1 MSWITQVQQRI
12 RALFGTP
19 RGGAIAA
26 GLLSLAVFLPIWWW
40 AGRWYEARLRADQQ
54 GQAAADLS
62 PLANSLTTAVN
73 RRLARLDG
81 LKAFVEAELTS
92 SSQVPESQLK
102 IFATGLFAGA
112 TGIRNLAVAPGGVV
126 RYVYPEAGN
135 ESDLGHDLLGD
146 ERPSIR
152 ADIQRTIQTGRITLS
167 GPSELSQGG
176 LGLVARHAIMRNGSF
191 WGLVTLGMDVLPIL
205 RDSGLETP
213 PPGLALAL
221 RDSAGKVFRGQPAVF
236 ASMPVSQRVLLP
248 EGWWELAG
256 IPAAGWDGATRFP
269 LLVFHGIGLAVI
281 LLLVSLISQ
290 SANRT
295 ARLRAAVRE
304 RTEGL
309 ERELAERRQMEEAL
323 GVSQAYFSNIV
334 EISEDAI
341 ISIDPAHRIT
351 LFNLGAERI
360 FGYRAADVLG
370 KPVETLIP
378 RRFTESHAR
387 QVESFAASPDILRP
401 MNERGVV
408 FGRREDGTEFPAE
421 ASISKFEVRGERV
434 LTVRLRDISERK
446 RLEAQIRQ
454 SQKMEAIGTLAGGI
468 AHDFNNLLAAIIG
481 HAELVTDNVPRDG
494 TAWQDL
500 QHVLAAGKRAKDLVR
515 QILTFSRQ
523 TEQERRPVSVSMIS
537 SEALRLLR
545 ASLPAT
551 IEIRQQVDP
560 EAGNVLADASQL
572 HQVLMN
578 LCTNAEH
585 AMRERGGVL
594 DVNVKAVTVDR
605 DFASSHPPLRPGPH
619 VRLTVRDTGQ
629 GMPPHV
635 RERIFEPFFTTKAP
649 GEGTGMGLA
658 VVHGIIAGHR
668 GAISVD
674 TAPER
679 GTKFEIYLP
688 RCDAA
693 EAGGAPAE
701 EPFHGGRERILI
713 VDDEPFLAR
722 LWIEM
727 LQRLGY
733 LVTGFTS
740 SFEALEAFRATPN
753 SFDLVMTDQTMPQ
766 LTGETLA
773 RECLRIRP
781 DIPIILCTGFSHT
794 MTEEKAKALGIR
806 AYLMKPISRRELGLA
821 VRCVLD
827 QRVPTEVE
835 AVPGLTILSN

>member
-1 MSWITQVQQRI
+1 MSWATQAHQRI
-12 RALFGTP
+12 RKLLGTP
-19 RGGAIAA
+19 RGGAVAA
-26 GLLSLAVFLPIWWW
+26 GLLGLAVLLPIWWW
-40 AGRWYEARLRADQQ
+40 AGRWYDARLRADEQ
-54 GQAAADLS
+54 GQVAADLS
-62 PLANSLTTAVN
+62 PLGNSLATAVN

-81 LKAFVEAELTS
+81 LKAFVEAELAS
-92 SSQVPESQLK
+92 SKEVPEAQFR
-102 IFATGLFAGA
+102 IFATGLLAGA

-126 RYVYPEAGN
+126 RHVYPQASN
-135 ESDLGHDLLGD
+135 ENVLGHDLLRD
-146 ERPSIR
+146 ERPSVR
-152 ADIQRTIQTGRITLS
+152 ADIQRAIQAGRITLS
-167 GPSELSQGG
+167 GPYELRQGG
-176 LGLVARHAIMRNGSF
+176 LGLVARHAITLNGSF
-191 WGLVTLGMDVLPIL
+191 WGLVTMVVDVPPLLKDAGLQTHPLGLV
-205 RDSGLETP
+205 
-213 PPGLALAL
+213 LAL
-221 RDSAGKVFRGQPAVF
+221 RDPAGQVFHGQPAVF

-248 EGWWELAG
+248 DGWWELAG
-256 IPAAGWDGATRFP
+256 IPAAGWDGAARHS

-290 SANRT
+290 SVNRT

-341 ISIDPAHRIT
+341 ISIDPGHRIT
-351 LFNLGAERI
+351 LFNLGAEKI

-370 KPVETLIP
+370 KPVEMLIP
-378 RRFTESHAR
+378 RRFMESHAR
-387 QVESFAASPDILRP
+387 HVESFASSPDILRP

-421 ASISKFEVRGERV
+421 ASISKFEVKGERV
-434 LTVRLRDISERK
+434 LTVRLRDITERK
-446 RLEAQIRQ
+446 RMEAQIRQ

-523 TEQERRPVSVSMIS
+523 TEQERRPVSVSMIAN
-537 SEALRLLR
+537 EALRLLR

-551 IEIRQQVDP
+551 IEIRQHIDP
-560 EAGNVLADASQL
+560 EAGDVLADASQI
-572 HQVLMN
+572 HQILMN

-594 DVNVKAVTVDR
+594 DVNVKGVAVDR
-605 DFASSHPPLRPGPH
+605 SFASSHPPLRPGPH
-619 VRLTVRDTGQ
+619 VRLTIRDTGQ

-635 RERIFEPFFTTKAP
+635 RERIFEPFFTTKGP

-658 VVHGIIAGHR
+658 VVHGIVAGHR

-693 EAGGAPAE
+693 EAVDAPAE
-701 EPFHGGRERILI
+701 EPLHGGRERILI

-722 LWIEM
+722 LWREM

-733 LVTGFTS
+733 QVTGFTD
-740 SFEALEAFRATPN
+740 SFEALETFRATPE

-794 MTEEKAKALGIR
+794 MTEEKARALGIR
-806 AYLMKPISRRELGLA
+806 AYLMKPLSRRELGLA

-827 QRVPTEVE
+827 QQVPAEVQ
-835 AVPGLTILSN
+835 AVPGLTILSD